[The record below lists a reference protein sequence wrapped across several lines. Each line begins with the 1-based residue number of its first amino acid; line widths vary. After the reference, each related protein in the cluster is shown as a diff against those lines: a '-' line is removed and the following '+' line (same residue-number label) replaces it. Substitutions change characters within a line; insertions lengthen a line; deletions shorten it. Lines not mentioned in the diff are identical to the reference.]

1 MTLSLDY
8 RIMTSN
14 SIISYIKILIN
25 LELMWC
31 VTPTFGCTV
40 NESWNPSHSVGGF
53 ALLKTFST
61 HIPSV
66 LKCKWR
72 KYQSRECK
80 TEIKYFN
87 SYVLLL
93 HASIVQYYLC

>member
-1 MTLSLDY
+1 MTRSLDY

-14 SIISYIKILIN
+14 FIIPYIKILIN

-40 NESWNPSHSVGGF
+40 NESWNLSDSVGGF

-61 HIPSV
+61 HISPV
-66 LKCKWR
+66 KM
-72 KYQSRECK
+72 QM
-80 TEIKYFN
+80 
-87 SYVLLL
+87 
-93 HASIVQYYLC
+93 A